1 MLVWQLAL
9 LSCAG
14 AAIPSRP
21 VDHRYWSNSTHGVF
35 MLTCTVIGSTTLIE
49 STFENTKPNNGAL
62 TAELLPAY
70 ASRFCLTASALS
82 GSPSWKVT
90 FGLTLIVHAV

>member
-1 MLVWQLAL
+1 MTGSKFWSLNGPVPIMLVWQFGL

-21 VDHRYWSNSTHGVF
+21 VDHRYSSNSTHGVF

-49 STFENTKPNNGAL
+49 STFENTKPNSGAL
-62 TAELLPAY
+62 TAELLPA
-70 ASRFCLTASALS
+70 
-82 GSPSWKVT
+82 
-90 FGLTLIVHAV
+90 